1 MSANIPF
8 IFVTLPV
15 FQLERSPPEKA
26 RAFKNMFSMSVTDDT
41 SQFERSPSNFAAA
54 PNMMRMFVTRE
65 VFQLPISWSN
75 ACAFWNSADMSV
87 TNSVFH
93 SGISEHLALAQR
105 GGAVGSS
112 SALAQWGSV
121 EQHFSP
127 DGTAARHAST
137 AVLSAVLLVNMGAH
151 IALVSTRSVHDV
163 TPLSS

>member
-1 MSANIPF
+1 
-8 IFVTLPV
+8 
-15 FQLERSPPEKA
+15 
-26 RAFKNMFSMSVTDDT
+26 
-41 SQFERSPSNFAAA
+41 
-54 PNMMRMFVTRE
+54 
-65 VFQLPISWSN
+65 
-75 ACAFWNSADMSV
+75 MSV

-137 AVLSAVLLVNMGAH
+137 AVFSAVLLVNMGAH

-163 TPLSS
+163 TPSSTYPVLHVGTQDVPLTRVSVQLPTAPLRGARDASHASSMRVHPPPGRVSAVPPSNLACHAFA